1 MIDDIKT
8 IIKITKKLIIMK
20 TKILISSMI
29 FALSAYSFASPT
41 HTDQVTNANEAK
53 KISLVESL
61 VSNSKGRNLNAL
73 IDVASSHSVSKH
85 SDSLIEQSSIE
96 SKKGR
101 NLDLQALALNK
112 FMKAYDKQ
120 IAEQSF

>member
-1 MIDDIKT
+1 
-8 IIKITKKLIIMK
+8 MK